1 VKEVEKIMNMESQD
15 VTLQGQKTNLTNS
28 ERSKRRARIKQNL
41 PWFVMLLLPIT
52 FFIIFSYI
60 PMFGLVIAFK
70 NYRFIDGILGS
81 EWVGLK
87 NFKMIFAQ
95 AQTLR
100 VIKNTFVISML
111 SVFVAFPFPI
121 ILAVMLNE
129 VRSKWFKK
137 ASQTILYLPH
147 FLSWII
153 VGGIITNIFSSTR
166 GPVNFIIN
174 ALGGESYQFLFHPTS
189 WIAIFLGSGIW
200 KSTGFNAIIYL
211 AALSN
216 IDPTFYEAAIVDGAN
231 KWKQITKITI
241 PCLMPTI
248 ILMLILATGHI
259 MEVGFER
266 IYVLQNPVIKDVS
279 EVVSTYVYEFGIR
292 SGQFSITT
300 AMGLFDSVISLI
312 LVLLSNKIAK
322 ISGNALF

>member
-1 VKEVEKIMNMESQD
+1 MNMESQD
-15 VTLQGQKTNLTNS
+15 VTLQRLKTNSTNS

-41 PWFVMLLLPIT
+41 PWFIMLLLPIT
-52 FFIIFSYI
+52 FFIVFSYI

-70 NYRFIDGILGS
+70 NYRFIDGIFGS

-95 AQTLR
+95 AQTIN

-111 SVFVAFPFPI
+111 SVFVSFPFPI
-121 ILAVMLNE
+121 ILAVLLNE

-174 ALGGESYQFLFHPTS
+174 ALGGESYQFLFHPAS
-189 WIAIFLGSGIW
+189 WMAIFLGSGIW

-211 AALSN
+211 AALSS

-322 ISGNALF
+322 KSGNALF

>member
-1 VKEVEKIMNMESQD
+1 MESQD

-52 FFIIFSYI
+52 FFIVFSYI

-153 VGGIITNIFSSTR
+153 V
-166 GPVNFIIN
+166 
-174 ALGGESYQFLFHPTS
+174 
-189 WIAIFLGSGIW
+189 
-200 KSTGFNAIIYL
+200 
-211 AALSN
+211 
-216 IDPTFYEAAIVDGAN
+216 
-231 KWKQITKITI
+231 
-241 PCLMPTI
+241 
-248 ILMLILATGHI
+248 
-259 MEVGFER
+259 
-266 IYVLQNPVIKDVS
+266 
-279 EVVSTYVYEFGIR
+279 
-292 SGQFSITT
+292 
-300 AMGLFDSVISLI
+300 
-312 LVLLSNKIAK
+312 
-322 ISGNALF
+322 